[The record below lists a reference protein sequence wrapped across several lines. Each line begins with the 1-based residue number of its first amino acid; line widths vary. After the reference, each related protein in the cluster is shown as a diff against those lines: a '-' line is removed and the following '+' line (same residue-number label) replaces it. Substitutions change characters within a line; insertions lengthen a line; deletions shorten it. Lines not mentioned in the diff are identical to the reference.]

1 MKIAVVGTGGV
12 GGYFGGRL
20 ATAGEDV
27 TFIARGSHL
36 EAMQANGLRV
46 SSHHGDFVVHPIQA
60 THDPSKVG
68 PVDVVMVAVKLW
80 DVEAVGDSIGP
91 MLGAETGVIS
101 FQNGVDAEEMLAARV
116 GWEHVVGGI
125 AYITASIA
133 GPGQIEQIGAAARLV
148 VGEMDGRE
156 SPRVEAFAEACRHAG
171 IDVAVS
177 ADVQKELWTKFV
189 YICAL
194 SGVTTLTRST
204 IGPIMND
211 PDTRQLFQSCLEE
224 VAAVARAKDVRLD
237 SDVVQRHLAWAEG
250 LPPGARSSMLVDLE
264 RGNRLEV
271 PWLNGTVARLG
282 AELGVDTPT
291 NRFIY
296 RALKLHASGTP
307 TSVP

>member
-20 ATAGEDV
+20 AVAGEEV

-36 EAMQANGLRV
+36 EAMRAHGLRV
-46 SSHHGDFVVHPIQA
+46 SSYHGDFVVQPIEA

-80 DVEAVGDSIGP
+80 DVEAMAEVIGP
-91 MLGAETGVIS
+91 LLGAETAVIS
-101 FQNGVDAEEMLAARV
+101 FQNGVDAEEMLAARI

-133 GPGQIEQIGAAARLV
+133 GPGQIEQMGAAARLV
-148 VGEMDGRE
+148 VGEMDGHR
-156 SPRVEAFAEACRHAG
+156 SPRVEEFAAACQRAG
-171 IDVAVS
+171 IDIAVS
-177 ADVQKELWTKFV
+177 ADIQKELWTKFV

-224 VAAVARAKDVRLD
+224 VDAVARAKNVRLD
-237 SDVVQRHLAWAEG
+237 ADVVQRHLAWAEG

-296 RALKLHASGTP
+296 RALKLRASGTP
-307 TSVP
+307 TTVP